1 MSIAYLGLLLLPPRV
16 RLRERSSVGG
26 LRVAQ
31 PTAHHAALLDR
42 LHNCAQFVIQESG
55 PVR

>member
-31 PTAHHAALLDR
+31 PAAHHAALLDR

>member
-1 MSIAYLGLLLLPPRV
+1 MNIANLGLLLLPPRV
-16 RLRERSSVGG
+16 RLRERSGVGG

-31 PTAHHAALLDR
+31 PTADHAALLDR
-42 LHNCAQFVIQESG
+42 LHNCTQLEIQKLG